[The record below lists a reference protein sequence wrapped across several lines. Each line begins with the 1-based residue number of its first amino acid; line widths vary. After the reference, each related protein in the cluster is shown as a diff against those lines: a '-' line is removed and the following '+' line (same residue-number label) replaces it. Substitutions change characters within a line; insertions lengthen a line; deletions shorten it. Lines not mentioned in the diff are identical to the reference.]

1 MIVYKSAY
9 PILSRKPTHHQARSL
24 YIFIPR
30 THLSLCLTIIL
41 SSTLSTVKMKLISI
55 ASFTA
60 LFAAFVAAVP
70 VPEAAPVADVTS
82 GGYKRGEDEI
92 LGYKRSTDEIL
103 GYKRE
108 AEAKAAPVVDVVTRE
123 PAAAAAGE
131 KKKRHCADPL
141 KKNKA

>member
-1 MIVYKSAY
+1 MN
-9 PILSRKPTHHQARSL
+9 
-24 YIFIPR
+24 
-30 THLSLCLTIIL
+30 
-41 SSTLSTVKMKLISI
+41 LISI

-92 LGYKRSTDEIL
+92 I

-108 AEAKAAPVVDVVTRE
+108 AEAEAAPVVDIVARE
-123 PAAAAAGE
+123 PGAGAAGE

>member
-1 MIVYKSAY
+1 
-9 PILSRKPTHHQARSL
+9 
-24 YIFIPR
+24 
-30 THLSLCLTIIL
+30 
-41 SSTLSTVKMKLISI
+41 MKLISI

-70 VPEAAPVADVTS
+70 VPVAAPVADVAS
-82 GGYKRGEDEI
+82 GGYKRGE
-92 LGYKRSTDEIL
+92 DEIL

-131 KKKRHCADPL
+131 KKKRHCTDPL